1 MKIKSKLA
9 LVCLLL
15 AASKMSHAGLI
26 SINVNHTGGLSDSQV
41 SIFDSAKDLWG
52 SVLTGIQSNFDL
64 TLNIAASGSD
74 IDGRN
79 GTLGQAGPTRAII
92 DDNLGYAYASEGRMQ
107 FDIADLNYMEDN
119 NTLFDVIVHEMAHV
133 FGFGTLWNTPEFGS
147 AFAGTQSVYV
157 DGSGQYTGSFALE
170 EYRAEFDPDALFI
183 PVELD
188 GGGGTAD
195 GHWDEFW
202 SGGSSDLM
210 TGYLEG
216 TTSLSRTTIASF
228 ADIGYTTIVTH
239 PVESESVNV
248 PEPATITLFGA
259 GLLGIAGVRRRRS
272 KYLR

>member
-9 LVCLLL
+9 LACVLM
-15 AASKMSHAGLI
+15 AASKVSHAGLI
-26 SINVNHTGGLSDSQV
+26 SINVNHTGGLSESQV

-52 SVLTGIQSNFDL
+52 SVLTGIQSSFDL
-64 TLNIAASGSD
+64 TLNIAASGAD

-92 DDNLGYAYASEGRMQ
+92 DSDLGFVYASEGRMQ
-107 FDIADLNYMEDN
+107 FDTADLNYMENN

-133 FGFGTLWNTPEFGS
+133 LGFGTLWDPASLSNV
-147 AFAGTQSVYV
+147 FAGTQSVYV
-157 DGSGQYTGSFALE
+157 DGSGQYTGAFALA

-188 GGGGTAD
+188 GGGGTVDA
-195 GHWDEFW
+195 HWDEFW
-202 SGGSSDLM
+202 DGGSSDLM

-216 TTSLSRTTIASF
+216 VTSLSRTTIASF

-239 PVESESVNV
+239 PIETDSINV

-259 GLLGIAGVRRRRS
+259 GLIGVAGLRRRRNKS
-272 KYLR
+272 